1 MEPRNIRF
9 ATDSEVPRHWHGGKI
24 AVTNFLNNLSV
35 FFPAGERFF
44 VASVNHYRDR
54 IPENDDIAAF
64 CAQEGFHSREHVRY
78 NRMLEAQGYPAVA
91 LEKRIERVLRGVTR
105 ITTPRFRLAATVAL
119 EHLTATLAHGLLT
132 EPALLEGAHP
142 TMASL
147 WTWHAVEETEHK
159 AVAFDVYQQV
169 GGTWFER
176 VRAMLYATVIFWA
189 LVFEQQI
196 RLMRVDGV
204 LFSPREWWSLFK
216 FNFISPGALRKVMPL
231 YMQYF
236 RRDFHP
242 WQHDNRELVE
252 EWKAANAA

>member
-1 MEPRNIRF
+1 MEPRNLRF
-9 ATDSEVPRHWHGGKI
+9 ATDSEVPRHWHGGQI
-24 AVTNFLNNLSV
+24 AVTTFFNNLSL

-44 VASVNHYRDR
+44 VASVKHYRDVVA
-54 IPENDDIAAF
+54 DDPDVAAF

-91 LEKRIERVLRGVTR
+91 LETRIERILRVISKR
-105 ITTPRFRLAATVAL
+105 APKRLQLAATVAL
-119 EHLTATLAHGLLT
+119 EHLTATLAHGLLNDP
-132 EPALLEGAHP
+132 ELMAGAHP
-142 TMASL
+142 TMLAL
-147 WTWHAVEETEHK
+147 WRWHAVEETEHK
-159 AVAFDVYQQV
+159 AVAFDVYQKV
-169 GGTWFER
+169 GGSWFER
-176 VRAMLYATVIFWA
+176 VRAMIYATVIFWA
-189 LVFEQQI
+189 LVLDHQI
-196 RLMRVDGV
+196 RLMRTDGV

-216 FNFISPGALRKVMPL
+216 FNFIAPGTLRKVFPL